1 MAKLNGKDIIGIITK
16 GRLVKL
22 QKKTVTPT
30 ASAQTI
36 KPDTGYDGMSE
47 VTINKYISKSQKKT
61 VQPKAT
67 IQVITPDAGYD
78 SLSEVTVKPG
88 YSNSISSYLD
98 KSLTTITAD
107 DLATITAI
115 GEIDN
120 QRAGY
125 TADERGVFEGFDQLT
140 SVVVPDNI
148 TSIGDLSFAYC
159 ENLVDLTLSN
169 SITEIGSNAF
179 NGCSKLKVINVPTSL
194 EKVYST
200 AFHNTQ
206 WFKDRCPEFGPHD
219 KAAYFGKHLV
229 GGHPYVENPII
240 EADTVG
246 IAGSAYEGN
255 SWLKSITIPNKVVYI
270 GNNVF
275 DGSGL
280 ETITFEAGSSLK
292 EIGRNAFASTNI
304 KSINIPESVIEMG
317 NGAFSGCYNLTD
329 IVFLGNNIDELINTF
344 ESCSALET
352 VSLPS
357 GLKTLN
363 ATFMNCS
370 ELKTITI
377 PDGVTTIIYD
387 PFYGCTSLTN
397 ITIPSSVKIIGGLF
411 GYDGSS
417 AVISFSDVENSKLE
431 EIHSHAFNNCTGLTE
446 ISIPKSVTVI
456 GYRPFEG
463 CTNLKT
469 VNWNAKELNSS
480 SSRDI
485 FRGDGCAL
493 ETVNIGENAIKLP
506 SELFKYQSELT
517 TVTFAENS
525 QLSSISS
532 FAFSRCTNLTSIK
545 IPSSVTKIELQA
557 FESCSS
563 LTSVSFGENSQLKQI
578 DNSAFFQCSNL
589 SNIIIPDGV
598 TTISYSAFSGCTSL
612 TNITIPSSVTSMEAN
627 ALSIGSSTTKATIT
641 MLSTTPPTIHK
652 WTFTEQYL
660 NHIIVPKGY
669 SDIYKAAENWSL
681 FADYIVEATE

>member
-30 ASAQTI
+30 SSAQI
-36 KPDTGYDGMSE
+36 VKPDSGYDGMSE
-47 VTINKYISKSQKKT
+47 VTINEYVSKSQKKT

-67 IQVITPDAGYD
+67 VQVIIPDAGYD
-78 SLSEVTVKPG
+78 CLSEVTVNPG

-115 GEIDN
+115 GEIDK

-125 TADERGVFEGFDQLT
+125 TSDEHGVFEGFDQLT
-140 SVVVPDNI
+140 SVVVPENI
-148 TSIGDLSFAYC
+148 TSIGDLSFANC

-194 EKVYST
+194 EKVYSR

-246 IAGSAYEGN
+246 IAGSAYERN

-270 GNNVF
+270 GSNVF
-275 DGSGL
+275 NGSGL
-280 ETITFEAGSSLK
+280 ENITFEDGSSLK
-292 EIGRNAFASTNI
+292 EIGRNAFSSTNI
-304 KSINIPESVIEMG
+304 KSINIPESVIEIG

-357 GLKTLN
+357 ELKTLN

-370 ELKTITI
+370 ALKAITI

-387 PFYGCTSLTN
+387 PFYGCPNLTN

-417 AVISFSDVENSKLE
+417 ATISFSDAENSQLE
-431 EIHSHAFNNCTGLTE
+431 QIYSHAFTNCTGLTE
-446 ISIPKSVTVI
+446 ITIPKSVTVI
-456 GYRPFEG
+456 GYKPFEG

-469 VNWNAKELNSS
+469 VNWDAKELNKNNTTS
-480 SSRDI
+480 I
-485 FRGDGCAL
+485 FYNDCAL
-493 ETVNIGENAIKLP
+493 ETVNIGGNAIKLP
-506 SELFKYQSELT
+506 PELFRYQSALT

-525 QLSSISS
+525 QLSNISS
-532 FAFSRCTNLTSIK
+532 RAFVNCTSLTSIK

-557 FESCSS
+557 FQNCTG

-578 DNSAFFQCSNL
+578 DNSAFYGCSNL
-589 SNIIIPDGV
+589 SNILIPDGV
-598 TTISYSAFSGCTSL
+598 TTISYSAFNGCASL
-612 TNITIPSSVTSMEAN
+612 TSITVPISVTNIEAN
-627 ALSIGSSTTKATIT
+627 ALYIGSSAAKATIT
-641 MLSTTPPTIHK
+641 MLSTTPPTIDK
-652 WTFTEQYL
+652 WTFKEQYL
-660 NHIIVPKGY
+660 NQIIVPQGCG
-669 SDIYKAAENWSL
+669 DVYKSAENWSL
-681 FADYIVEATE
+681 FADYIVEATV